1 VSPFLGKE
9 EAQGYMIPRG
19 IINDDIKEE
28 DVNKVEVTVEAC
40 TGHGRSCSDVLGD
53 DVVILPV
60 HVMTSLMVCER
71 HVPMCGCVDP
81 CRHHVGSCWSVDRS

>member
-1 VSPFLGKE
+1 
-9 EAQGYMIPRG
+9 
-19 IINDDIKEE
+19 
-28 DVNKVEVTVEAC
+28 
-40 TGHGRSCSDVLGD
+40 VLGD